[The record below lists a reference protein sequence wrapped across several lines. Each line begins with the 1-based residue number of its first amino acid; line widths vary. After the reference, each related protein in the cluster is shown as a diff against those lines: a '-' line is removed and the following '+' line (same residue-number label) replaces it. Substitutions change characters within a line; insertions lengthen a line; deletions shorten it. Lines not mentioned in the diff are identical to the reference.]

1 MILVGI
7 TDYNELL
14 WSSQKC
20 IKLFRFVLKIALTAL
35 VKYEIIG
42 AGIVAVIR
50 NYKTCKIMVTAGIY
64 QRIFRISDIWARF
77 FFAKTLITASIA
89 GMDLLL
95 GEPKYSIVAAVGFLD
110 HFSDFITV
118 SVRSCTKR
126 NNQNTHF

>member
-14 WSSQKC
+14 WNSQKC
-20 IKLFRFVLKIALTAL
+20 IKLFRFMLKIALTAL

-50 NYKTCKIMVTAGIY
+50 NYKICKIMVTDGIH

-77 FFAKTLITASIA
+77 SFAKTLITASIA

-95 GEPKYSIVAAVGFLD
+95 GEPKYSTVAAVGFLD

-118 SVRSCTKR
+118 SVRSYTKR